1 MAHNIDMSNNRANLA
16 FLGSRGAIWHGL
28 GSAMQAGMS
37 LQDWAKAAG
46 LDWTAVKV
54 PALAALE
61 GPDFAHMP
69 ADRRLVDTGL
79 YFNARSDTAEVIS
92 PALSD
97 RHINVQPADVL
108 AWFDKYISVDDRF
121 ELDTAGSL
129 KGGSIIWAMAK
140 YNGDVTVAGER
151 HLARVLMS
159 TTFDGTGATI
169 NKMSMVRVVCNNTL
183 DAALAGG
190 KNATVRTRHNTKFNA
205 ERVGQELSEL
215 AQSVVQ
221 FKAMGDAMA
230 AHHMSGEEISAFFKL
245 TLDIDP
251 NEAQGDLSTRKLNQ
265 FSDLTRAYH
274 TSVREGAEKGTA
286 WAALQAITRYVD
298 HDRGTRQ
305 SEHAGEAKVLS
316 AQFGSGAALKG
327 KAMGLLMPR
336 IKDRVLIDA

>member
-1 MAHNIDMSNNRANLA
+1 MTANLDMSNNRANMA

-28 GSAMQAGMS
+28 GSAMQPGQT
-37 LQDWAKAAG
+37 LQEWAAAAG
-46 LDWTAVKV
+46 LNWTAIKV

-129 KGGSIIWAMAK
+129 KGGAIIWAMAR
-140 YNGDVTVAGER
+140 YNGDLQVAGER
-151 HLARVLMS
+151 HLARVLMT
-159 TTFDGTGATI
+159 TTFDGSGATI

-183 DAALAGG
+183 DAALACG
-190 KNATVRTRHNTKFNA
+190 NTAVRTRHNTKFNA
-205 ERVGQELSEL
+205 EKVGSEL
-215 AQSVVQ
+215 AELAKTVVA
-221 FKAMGDAMA
+221 FKAAGDALA
-230 AHHMSGEEISAFFKL
+230 SHHMSGEEISAFFKL
-245 TLDIDP
+245 TLDIDASTP
-251 NEAQGDLSTRKLNQ
+251 QGEISTRKLNQ

-298 HDRGTRQ
+298 HDRSTRAGDNA
-305 SEHAGEAKVLS
+305 SEARVLS

-336 IKDRVLIDA
+336 IKDKVLVDA